1 MVNKIRWNQVKEL
14 FNFSSELG
22 EKNEHEA
29 IFFFVKELHRNK
41 IFGKI
46 SFPIWNSINNWVF
59 CVLTVLKETNS
70 SQYNWFSLRFS
81 FLLFLKKKKDKIK
94 RKLSVE
100 LIVPH
105 ILIQAAQNKL
115 KKKN

>member
-29 IFFFVKELHRNK
+29 IFFLSELHRNK

-100 LIVPH
+100 VIVPH

>member
-29 IFFFVKELHRNK
+29 IFFLSKSYTEIKSLER
-41 IFGKI
+41 
-46 SFPIWNSINNWVF
+46 FPFLFETLSIIECSVFLQFWKKRIQANTIDSVWGLVF
-59 CVLTVLKETNS
+59 C
-70 SQYNWFSLRFS
+70 FSW
-81 FLLFLKKKKDKIK
+81 KKKKDKIK

-100 LIVPH
+100 VIVPH